1 MTQHQYSLEP
11 YSGKRSRHTC
21 PNCGDRQSF
30 VRYID
35 PSGNPLHETVGR
47 CNHESSCGY
56 HYTPS
61 AFFRDHPEL
70 KEKDWREV
78 DWKEYHARNS
88 QQSHSRPDRQ
98 FRHGRPDRPSKPLCL
113 IPIDLMH
120 RSIKPQYPSD
130 FTTFLRTLFPQQPIT
145 TLILQYNLG
154 VTKARDVIY
163 FQVDINGSCR
173 TGKIMKYNPAT
184 GKRVK
189 DPDAKF
195 KINWVHSLLKK
206 TGTLDESWQLTQCL
220 FGEHLL
226 SQYPDKPIALVESEK
241 TAIICSGLIPQYL
254 WLATG
259 GKSQLSQDK
268 LSVLAGRRTIAFP
281 DIDGYEEWKKK
292 LLAIDLNITVS
303 DILQRSAT
311 DEQREAHIDIADLI
325 IQWKQNG
332 EPLPGTFR
340 KLQISERTDWSSLL
354 DKWFPAEYH
363 SEIQALIEDF
373 DLIPVTE
380 KRTV

>member
-21 PNCGDRQSF
+21 PNCGDRHSF

-35 PSGNPLHETVGR
+35 TSGNPLHETVGR

-56 HYTPS
+56 HYTPAS
-61 AFFRDHPEL
+61 FFRDHPEL

-78 DWKEYHARNS
+78 DWKEYHARHGYS
-88 QQSHSRPDRQ
+88 SCHSERAKRVEESP
-98 FRHGRPDRPSKPLCL
+98 CL
-113 IPIDLMH
+113 IPSEYLH
-120 RSIKPQYPSD
+120 RSIKPTIHSN
-130 FTTFLRTLFPQQPIT
+130 FTTFLLTLFTEHQVQTLVQQ
-145 TLILQYNLG
+145 YHLG
-154 VTKARDVIY
+154 VTKARDIIY
-163 FQVDINGSCR
+163 FQIDINGNCR
-173 TGKIMKYNPAT
+173 TGKIMKYNPTT
-184 GKRVK
+184 GKRIK

-206 TGTLDESWQLTQCL
+206 TCILDQSWQLTQCL

-241 TAIICSGLIPQYL
+241 TAIICSALIPQYL

-281 DIDGYEEWKKK
+281 DIDGYEEWKRK

-303 DILQRSAT
+303 DILQRYAT
-311 DEQREAHIDIADLI
+311 EEQRKAHIDIADLL

-332 EPLPGTFR
+332 ELIPGTPR
-340 KLQISERTDWSSLL
+340 KVQLNDSNDIEVLL
-354 DKWFPAEYH
+354 EKWFS
-363 SEIQALIEDF
+363 SEHLPEIHNLINDF
-373 DLIPVTE
+373 DLTPVTE
-380 KRTV
+380 EWLI

>member
-21 PNCGDRQSF
+21 PNCGDRHSF

-35 PSGNPLHETVGR
+35 PSGNPFHETVGR

-56 HYTPS
+56 HYTPAS
-61 AFFRDHPEL
+61 FFRDHPEL

-78 DWKEYHARNS
+78 DWKEYHARHGNCHS
-88 QQSHSRPDRQ
+88 ERSHCHPERSEGSP
-98 FRHGRPDRPSKPLCL
+98 PCL
-113 IPIDLMH
+113 IPSEYLH
-120 RSIKPQYPSD
+120 RSIKPTIHSH
-130 FTTFLRTLFPQQPIT
+130 FTTFLLTLFTEHQVQ
-145 TLILQYNLG
+145 TLVQQYNLG
-154 VTKARDVIY
+154 VTKARDIIY
-163 FQVDINGSCR
+163 FQIDINGNCR
-173 TGKIMKYNPAT
+173 TGKIMKYNPTT
-184 GKRVK
+184 GKRIK

-206 TGTLDESWQLTQCL
+206 TGILDQSWQLTQCL

-241 TAIICSGLIPQYL
+241 TAIICSALIPQYL

-281 DIDGYEEWKKK
+281 DIDGYEEWRRK

-311 DEQREAHIDIADLI
+311 DEQRAAHIDIADLV

-332 EPLPGTFR
+332 EPLPGTSR

-354 DKWFPAEYH
+354 NKWFPAEYH
-363 SEIQALIEDF
+363 PEIQALIDDF

-380 KRTV
+380 ERVI

>member
-11 YSGKRSRHTC
+11 YSGKRSRYTC
-21 PNCGDRQSF
+21 PNCGDRHSF

-56 HYTPS
+56 HYTPAS
-61 AFFRDHPEL
+61 FFRDHPEL

-78 DWKEYHARNS
+78 DWKEYHARHGYS
-88 QQSHSRPDRQ
+88 SCHSERAKRVEESP
-98 FRHGRPDRPSKPLCL
+98 CL
-113 IPIDLMH
+113 IPPEYLH
-120 RSIKPQYPSD
+120 RSIKPTIHSH
-130 FTTFLRTLFPQQPIT
+130 FTTFLLTLFTEHQVQ
-145 TLILQYNLG
+145 TLVLQYHLG
-154 VTKARDVIY
+154 VTKARDIIY
-163 FQVDINGSCR
+163 FQIDINGNCR
-173 TGKIMKYNPAT
+173 TGKIMKYNPTT
-184 GKRVK
+184 GKRIK

-206 TGTLDESWQLTQCL
+206 NGILDQSWQLTQCL

-226 SQYPDKPIALVESEK
+226 LQHPDKPIALVESEK
-241 TAIICSGLIPQYL
+241 TAIICSALIPQYL

-281 DIDGYEEWKKK
+281 DIDGYEEWKRK
-292 LLAIDLNITVS
+292 LLSIDLNITVS
-303 DILQRSAT
+303 DILQRHAT
-311 DEQREAHIDIADLI
+311 DEQRAAHIDIADLI
-325 IQWKQNG
+325 IQWKRTG
-332 EPLPGTFR
+332 EPLPGTSC

-354 DKWFPAEYH
+354 NKWFSAEYH
-363 SEIQALIEDF
+363 PEIQALIEDF

-380 KRTV
+380 ERTV